1 MLHKNLIQE
10 VVMSQVI
17 RIPDHLYKR
26 LESIAVG
33 FDSPASVIERVL
45 DFYETNHHKNGKS
58 SEDEVL
64 RTRFESRFNEQS
76 SVKSSS
82 ELIGLK
88 GYTSVAKGR
97 FSRDLRN
104 ETYTITS
111 PEGISRTFRLPD
123 LNDKRG
129 IRELTH
135 EVEEF
140 VREQEGTIGQIKA
153 ARKKLTE
160 FGYHITK

>member
-1 MLHKNLIQE
+1 MK
-10 VVMSQVI
+10 
-17 RIPDHLYKR
+17 Y
-26 LESIAVG
+26 
-33 FDSPASVIERVL
+33 
-45 DFYETNHHKNGKS
+45 
-58 SEDEVL
+58 
-64 RTRFESRFNEQS
+64 
-76 SVKSSS
+76 SS

-88 GYTSVAKGR
+88 GYSSVAKGR

-104 ETYTITS
+104 DTYTITS

-123 LNDKRG
+123 VNDKQG